1 MLSSFLE
8 HKSGIE
14 WMVAS
19 NFWEN
24 VFHLSLAD
32 QDECVVKESTVV
44 MSKLLEK
51 TIDIDKNFCD
61 DVVQRIMS
69 LLSENTYR
77 SIRAATD
84 SEVMDDAVA
93 SQHLKPVLKLIGDI
107 LQYSLEGI
115 LFDRKDYRVVLIFLN
130 HLNSEERISDF
141 MVIAPLK
148 PLVFDVGK
156 IMFVVQ
162 FLELHVQVVTK
173 NVAAATLN
181 ATVSKIK
188 DTFVSTLSKGSWE
201 NFIKLC
207 HFGQF
212 YWKLIETHIPLIKIR
227 RSKSQSFSN
236 HFLILMLVPQF
247 CFTIKYCISLPDL
260 QEEMLRDEFRDVFF
274 LKLFEMMNQET
285 IRLAFTWRDN
295 FFARPDVD
303 KIAKYVATLIN
314 NSLRYYSR
322 EEAVVAFQG
331 QIYTL
336 KDTIEAIKES
346 PEKLEFFLNQ
356 MDYLV
361 LVFETAAILINEFD
375 ITWKDSREAIDV
387 MAIAFDFLAVP
398 NWSTQIVV
406 QALKLINVAT
416 AKYMTPNL
424 ALLVDSTADSTTAL
438 LGPLLCAKLLDEVV
452 EVKEAAVEVMCTMAK
467 VSNNKFPSLQKVLMD
482 SELPTLV
489 VKMSTCDGE
498 SFVRA
503 TAIKCLQEMIQVEE
517 IWNNALK
524 SEDLSQ
530 KMRDILFNETEGI
543 VRVEAATFM
552 CVAYEN
558 QQFPKDALEGVYET
572 MIYSSTTDLH
582 WEVKVRALG
591 FWDQV
596 IKNHLQNQGMIDG
609 SFPNVTFSKEH
620 RKIVTLTDSEI
631 RKRLLKVLGQ
641 LSSIGC
647 LGVLMSAIKDD
658 CDMEVSKTAVKITQR
673 LVELFKNYNV
683 RSDCSTPTSPLPTEN
698 GMSAT
703 ASVSSGISADDTMVD
718 SPVSSHPDLNEEI
731 IEQIV
736 NSKDVCLLKN
746 VYAPSDY
753 GSVNNYDIQVRKIVT
768 PNEFLQF
775 TQQDL
780 NSIIADKKNWLNG
793 IEDLGSLL
801 DDMLKTYDD
810 DVNKMDCY

>member
-1 MLSSFLE
+1 VAPPTSVVSFSLKLTSLLSRNEERFCSLNNNNFFIKLVTVLKARQSGVASSIKLAYIKMLSSFLE

-24 VFHLSLAD
+24 VFHFSLAD

-115 LFDRKDYRVVLIFLN
+115 LFDGKDYRVVLIFLK
-130 HLNSEERISDF
+130 HLNSEELISDF

-148 PLVFDVGK
+148 SLVFDVGK

-212 YWKLIETHIPLIKIR
+212 YWKLMETQISVIKIR
-227 RSKSQSFSN
+227 RSSKFQSFSN

-438 LGPLLCAKLLDEVV
+438 LGPLLCAKLLVEVV

-467 VSNNKFPSLQKVLMD
+467 VSNNS
-482 SELPTLV
+482 
-489 VKMSTCDGE
+489 
-498 SFVRA
+498 
-503 TAIKCLQEMIQVEE
+503 
-517 IWNNALK
+517 K
-524 SEDLSQ
+524 SN
-530 KMRDILFNETEGI
+530 RG
-543 VRVEAATFM
+543 
-552 CVAYEN
+552 
-558 QQFPKDALEGVYET
+558 
-572 MIYSSTTDLH
+572 
-582 WEVKVRALG
+582 
-591 FWDQV
+591 
-596 IKNHLQNQGMIDG
+596 
-609 SFPNVTFSKEH
+609 
-620 RKIVTLTDSEI
+620 
-631 RKRLLKVLGQ
+631 
-641 LSSIGC
+641 
-647 LGVLMSAIKDD
+647 
-658 CDMEVSKTAVKITQR
+658 
-673 LVELFKNYNV
+673 
-683 RSDCSTPTSPLPTEN
+683 
-698 GMSAT
+698 
-703 ASVSSGISADDTMVD
+703 
-718 SPVSSHPDLNEEI
+718 
-731 IEQIV
+731 
-736 NSKDVCLLKN
+736 
-746 VYAPSDY
+746 
-753 GSVNNYDIQVRKIVT
+753 
-768 PNEFLQF
+768 
-775 TQQDL
+775 
-780 NSIIADKKNWLNG
+780 
-793 IEDLGSLL
+793 
-801 DDMLKTYDD
+801 
-810 DVNKMDCY
+810 

>member
-1 MLSSFLE
+1 LPICAKWLGKAVATWSAAEVAPPTGVVSFALKLTSLLSRNEERFCSLNNNNFFIKLVTVLKARQSGVASSIKLAYIKMLSSFLE

-24 VFHLSLAD
+24 VFHFSLAD

-51 TIDIDKNFCD
+51 TIDVDKNFCD

-115 LFDRKDYRVVLIFLN
+115 LFDRKDYRVVLIFLE
-130 HLNSEERISDF
+130 HLNSEDRISDF

-148 PLVFDVGK
+148 SLVFDVGK

-173 NVAAATLN
+173 NVATATLN

-212 YWKLIETHIPLIKIR
+212 YWKLMETQISVIKIR
-227 RSKSQSFSN
+227 RSNKFQSFSN

-467 VSNNKFPSLQKVLMD
+467 MSNNS
-482 SELPTLV
+482 
-489 VKMSTCDGE
+489 
-498 SFVRA
+498 
-503 TAIKCLQEMIQVEE
+503 
-517 IWNNALK
+517 K
-524 SEDLSQ
+524 SN
-530 KMRDILFNETEGI
+530 RG
-543 VRVEAATFM
+543 
-552 CVAYEN
+552 
-558 QQFPKDALEGVYET
+558 
-572 MIYSSTTDLH
+572 
-582 WEVKVRALG
+582 
-591 FWDQV
+591 
-596 IKNHLQNQGMIDG
+596 
-609 SFPNVTFSKEH
+609 
-620 RKIVTLTDSEI
+620 
-631 RKRLLKVLGQ
+631 
-641 LSSIGC
+641 
-647 LGVLMSAIKDD
+647 
-658 CDMEVSKTAVKITQR
+658 
-673 LVELFKNYNV
+673 
-683 RSDCSTPTSPLPTEN
+683 
-698 GMSAT
+698 
-703 ASVSSGISADDTMVD
+703 
-718 SPVSSHPDLNEEI
+718 
-731 IEQIV
+731 
-736 NSKDVCLLKN
+736 
-746 VYAPSDY
+746 
-753 GSVNNYDIQVRKIVT
+753 
-768 PNEFLQF
+768 
-775 TQQDL
+775 
-780 NSIIADKKNWLNG
+780 
-793 IEDLGSLL
+793 
-801 DDMLKTYDD
+801 
-810 DVNKMDCY
+810 